1 MNKLYEKL
9 QTVVAK
15 EQITIDEPL
24 SKHTTFRI
32 GGPCDYF
39 IDIKKDE
46 ELVEV
51 VHLCKE
57 EKVPYFLIGN
67 GSNLLV
73 ADEGFRGVVLKI
85 NECSEEFTIEEE
97 EDCAIVTG
105 SAGMNLTT
113 FAMKVAN
120 LGLTGFE
127 FAAGIPGT
135 LGGAVFMNAGA
146 YGGEVK
152 DCILCAKVVS
162 LDGEILNLSKEE
174 LKLSYRNSIA
184 QKKGYLILSATFKF
198 SKGDKDE
205 IRQKIEE
212 LNRQRREKQ
221 PLEYPS
227 AGSTFKRPEGY
238 FVGKLIMD
246 AGLRGYRVGGAM
258 ISEKHCGFVIN
269 YDNATAADVIHLI
282 GDVSRIV
289 KEKYNVVLEPEVRML
304 P

>member
-1 MNKLYEKL
+1 MNKLYDKL
-9 QTVVAK
+9 QIVVAK
-15 EQITIDEPL
+15 EQIITDEPL

-39 IDIKKDE
+39 VNIKKEDE
-46 ELVEV
+46 LIGVIR
-51 VHLCKE
+51 LCRD

-85 NECSEEFTIEEE
+85 DDCSEEFTVQEEE
-97 EDCAIVTG
+97 NSLLVTG
-105 SAGMNLTT
+105 SAGMNLSS
-113 FAMKVAN
+113 FAMKVGN

-146 YGGEVK
+146 YGGEIK
-152 DCILCAKVVS
+152 DCIHCAKVVS
-162 LDGEILNLSKEE
+162 FDGEVINLSKEE
-174 LKLSYRNSIA
+174 LQLSYRNSIV
-184 QKKGYLILSATFKF
+184 QKEGYLILSATFRF
-198 SKGDKDE
+198 VKGNKNE
-205 IRQKIEE
+205 ILQRIEE
-212 LNRQRREKQ
+212 LNRRRKEKQ

-238 FVGKLIMD
+238 YAGKLIMD
-246 AGLRGYRVGGAM
+246 AGLKGYRVGGAM
-258 ISEKHCGFVIN
+258 VSDKHCGFVIN
-269 YDNATAADVIHLI
+269 TGNATAADVIQLI
-282 GDVSRIV
+282 KDVSRIV
-289 KEKYNVVLEPEVRML
+289 NEKYHVVLEPEVRIF

>member
-1 MNKLYEKL
+1 MNKLYDKL
-9 QTVVAK
+9 LTVVAK
-15 EQITIDEPL
+15 EQITADEPL

-39 IDIKKDE
+39 INIKTEE
-46 ELVEV
+46 ELVKV
-51 VHLCKE
+51 VRLCKE
-57 EKVPYFLIGN
+57 EKVSYLLIGN

-73 ADEGFRGVVLKI
+73 ADEGYRGVVLKI
-85 NECSEEFTIEEE
+85 DDCSEEFTVQEEE
-97 EDCAIVTG
+97 QATIVTA

-146 YGGEVK
+146 YGGEIK
-152 DCILCAKVVS
+152 NCIICARVVNM
-162 LDGEILNLSKEE
+162 DGEILTLSKEE
-174 LKLSYRNSIA
+174 LQLSYRSSIA
-184 QKKGYLILSATFKF
+184 QQKGYLILSATFQF
-198 SKGDKDE
+198 LKGDKDL
-205 IRQKIEE
+205 IHQKIEE

-238 FVGKLIMD
+238 FAGKLIMD
-246 AGLRGYRVGGAM
+246 AGLKGYRVGGAVV
-258 ISEKHCGFVIN
+258 SEKHSGFVIN
-269 YDNATAADVIHLI
+269 TGNATAADVIQLI
-282 GDVSRIV
+282 NDVSRIV
-289 KEKYNVVLEPEVRML
+289 KEKYDVVLEPEVRIIS
-304 P
+304 